1 MISEEKKTTNIKA
14 KNSLHATQIS
24 SFKYVFIFFF
34 EKKKDAKIYIFT
46 QKPVLK
52 LLNCWTFKVKNSLP
66 TPQHEFVTLNNH

>member
-34 EKKKDAKIYIFT
+34 EKKIDAKIYIFT

-52 LLNCWTFKVKNSLP
+52 LLNC
-66 TPQHEFVTLNNH
+66 

>member
-34 EKKKDAKIYIFT
+34 LKPGAKIYIFT
-46 QKPVLK
+46 QNPVLK
-52 LLNCWTFKVKNSLP
+52 LSNY
-66 TPQHEFVTLNNH
+66 